1 MHVKDARNSICVN
14 SILSYADQTDGC
26 FEELQLFYF
35 SQKVRN
41 QAEQILSGQLPFSIV
56 FAKSYV
62 EVFSKDATKRAA
74 LSALAEYLDIP
85 RRPIACIGDGEN
97 DV

>member
-1 MHVKDARNSICVN
+1 
-14 SILSYADQTDGC
+14 
-26 FEELQLFYF
+26 LQLFYF